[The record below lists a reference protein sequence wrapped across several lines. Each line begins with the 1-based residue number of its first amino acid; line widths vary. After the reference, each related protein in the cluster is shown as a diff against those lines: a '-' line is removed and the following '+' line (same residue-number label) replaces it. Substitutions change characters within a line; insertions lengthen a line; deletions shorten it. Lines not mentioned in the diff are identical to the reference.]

1 MLSLYNGK
9 IRSGGD
15 FYEAIA
21 IEDGSI
27 AALGSNEEIRSFA
40 ANAGCSA
47 AGGECGGAEPGQ
59 PDNREIDLK
68 GNLVL
73 PGFIDSHAHGALS
86 MALLI
91 DRIDLRPCKSV
102 DEYAAAIKA
111 FIAENPEK
119 DIYYG
124 CGWSSALFPEKG
136 PEKEM
141 LDALCPDKP
150 MILKAIEGHAI
161 WVNSKAIEDAGVTPE
176 SKVPTGGT
184 MEKNDD
190 SSVRGCFKDEAQKLI
205 EDRLPDMPVEL
216 YKEAIRQYQQL
227 MVPYGYTGA
236 CEMQMYRNNNMHKA
250 YKEMAEAGELIMK
263 AGMHYVISPNDD
275 MKFVKES
282 LANPVRTFENKLAD
296 GFYIKIFIDGVIE
309 NATGWLKE
317 PYANNP
323 ENIGVQLWED
333 GHLFEVCAYV
343 DSLGYDIHFHVIGDA
358 AVNQM
363 VRAMEYVKQAN
374 GDRPDRRPVAAHVQL
389 ADKEDIKRMAELGF
403 CVSANPYWFGI
414 EQNYY
419 YGVEV
424 PLLGKERAERQYP
437 MKSLMDA
444 GMVVSAGSDF
454 SVTAEP
460 YPVGAV
466 KLGME
471 RCLRDIIEGADEVLW
486 EEECAGLEEM
496 VDAVTKNAA
505 YTSRMDE
512 KTGTIEVGKLADLV
526 VLSRNIFE
534 IPSKEFMSVQALMT
548 ISEGEIVF
556 SQEF

>member
-1 MLSLYNGK
+1 M
-9 IRSGGD
+9 
-15 FYEAIA
+15 
-21 IEDGSI
+21 
-27 AALGSNEEIRSFA
+27 
-40 ANAGCSA
+40 
-47 AGGECGGAEPGQ
+47 
-59 PDNREIDLK
+59 
-68 GNLVL
+68 
-73 PGFIDSHAHGALS
+73 
-86 MALLI
+86 
-91 DRIDLRPCKSV
+91 
-102 DEYAAAIKA
+102 
-111 FIAENPEK
+111 
-119 DIYYG
+119 
-124 CGWSSALFPEKG
+124 
-136 PEKEM
+136 
-141 LDALCPDKP
+141 
-150 MILKAIEGHAI
+150 
-161 WVNSKAIEDAGVTPE
+161 
-176 SKVPTGGT
+176 
-184 MEKNDD
+184 
-190 SSVRGCFKDEAQKLI
+190 
-205 EDRLPDMPVEL
+205 
-216 YKEAIRQYQQL
+216 
-227 MVPYGYTGA
+227 
-236 CEMQMYRNNNMHKA
+236 
-250 YKEMAEAGELIMK
+250 
-263 AGMHYVISPNDD
+263 
-275 MKFVKES
+275 
-282 LANPVRTFENKLAD
+282 
-296 GFYIKIFIDGVIE
+296 
-309 NATGWLKE
+309 
-317 PYANNP
+317 
-323 ENIGVQLWED
+323 QLWED
-333 GHLFEVCAYV
+333 EHLFEVCAYV